1 MQQKK
6 LNDGTEL
13 VSPLIYCGKS
23 YPDYWIDIKLGDI
36 WSTKGKYFKRL
47 LPRVAGG
54 CKYPRLAIQDAESIP
69 YGRKDVM
76 VHKAAAETLL
86 SIPKPV
92 EIPQNIWDQT
102 HILVKKLVSSNMQV
116 NHIDHDPNNYNPSNL
131 EFVTGKENVE
141 KYQEHRWELKK
152 EIVLHE

>member
-1 MQQKK
+1 MRQKK

-13 VSPLIYCGKS
+13 VSPLVYGGKS

-36 WSTKGKYFKRL
+36 WSTKSKYFKRL
-47 LPRVAGG
+47 SPVVAGR
-54 CKYPRLAIQDAESIP
+54 CRYPRLQIESW
-69 YGRKDVM
+69 RKDVM
-76 VHKAAAETLL
+76 VHKAVAETLL

-141 KYQEHRWELKK
+141 KYQEHRRL
-152 EIVLHE
+152 